1 LDFLQALLTMN
12 PEDRLDS
19 KQALEHE
26 FFEVEPLPCELKDMP
41 KID

>member
-1 LDFLQALLTMN
+1 MN

-26 FFEVEPLPCELKDMP
+26 FFEVEPLPCALKDMP